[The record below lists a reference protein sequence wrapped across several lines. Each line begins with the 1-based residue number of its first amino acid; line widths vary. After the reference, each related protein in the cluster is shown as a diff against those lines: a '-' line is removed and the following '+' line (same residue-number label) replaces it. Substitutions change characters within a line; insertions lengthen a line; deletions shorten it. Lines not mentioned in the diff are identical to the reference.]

1 MTSTNALRVR
11 SFTHHTPIQRAST
24 RTNWR
29 KTKKLVKSLILINY
43 FIPFTKM
50 LCVCV
55 LCVCVCRQST
65 ATATGRRKK
74 MSVHLFL
81 LSFVS
86 LTFVNIH
93 IDVDHRHTCIF
104 GLLRSWRTKKDTR
117 TKTETKSRTLA
128 LTQKHVRTRA
138 QNWEQNKMEKGH
150 SECSFQI
157 NLCNDDN
164 LKYK

>member
-1 MTSTNALRVR
+1 MHYAFARL
-11 SFTHHTPIQRAST
+11 HTIHLSREHQLEPTEER
-24 RTNWR
+24 R
-29 KTKKLVKSLILINY
+29 KTCEIINFDQLFY
-43 FIPFTKM
+43 PFYENA
-50 LCVCV
+50 VCV
-55 LCVCVCRQST
+55 LCVCRQST

-93 IDVDHRHTCIF
+93 IDVDHCHTCIF

-117 TKTETKSRTLA
+117 TETETKSRTLA